1 MSKHSA
7 RIVVVGSINMDLIVR
22 CDHLP
27 VPGETILAQ
36 QCLEASGGKGANQ
49 AVAAARCGG
58 SVTMIGRVGE
68 DVFAPKL
75 LHQLRQE
82 GIDLTAVETT
92 PSVSSG
98 LAIVSVDSRGENCI
112 VVVPGANGK
121 VSASDME
128 RAADRIQSA
137 DVLLLQLEIP
147 WAASLRAIEI
157 AREANVRV
165 IFNPAPMLAG
175 ELDSRMFQV
184 DLICPNQHEAAAILG
199 TSIDS
204 RTAALEAVRQ
214 LCSRGARQAVVTLG
228 AAGAVW
234 GDERTQQW
242 CEPLAVEAIDTTAAG
257 DAFLGALSVFWAE
270 SRCLETAIR
279 FASVAGAIAA
289 TRLGAQPSLAYRR
302 EIEMR
307 SADLPVNRV

>member
-1 MSKHSA
+1 MKSA
-7 RIVVVGSINMDLIVR
+7 RIVVAGSINMDLIVR

-27 VPGETILAQ
+27 MPGETILAQ

-58 SVTMIGRVGE
+58 SVAMIGRVGE

-75 LHQLRQE
+75 LQQLQRE
-82 GIDLTAVETT
+82 EIDLAAVEAT
-92 PSVSSG
+92 PGVSSG
-98 LAIVSVDSRGENCI
+98 LAIVSVDAQGENCI
-112 VVVPGANGK
+112 VVVPGANGE

-128 RAADRIQSA
+128 RAADRIRSA
-137 DVLLLQLEIP
+137 DVLLLQMEIP
-147 WAASLRAIEI
+147 LDASLRAMEI
-157 AREANVRV
+157 AREAHVRV

-175 ELDSRMFQV
+175 EQDSRVFQV
-184 DLICPNQHEAAAILG
+184 DLICPNQHEAAALLG
-199 TSIDS
+199 RAIDS
-204 RTAALEAVRQ
+204 RSTALEAVRQ
-214 LCSRGARQAVVTLG
+214 LCSRGAKQAVITLG
-228 AAGAVW
+228 AEGAVW
-234 GDERTQQW
+234 GDERSQHW
-242 CEPLAVEAIDTTAAG
+242 CAPLAVEAIDTTAAG

-279 FASVAGAIAA
+279 SACVAGAIAA

-307 SADLPVNRV
+307 LVDLPVNRV